1 LDRIYGKY
9 ILNCEQRDRRNIS
22 CVHLIPLASMPIF
35 YYISIDPTF
44 RSSAKPMQSSVHL
57 FLCGTMRIVGPAGED
72 IVLRNRK
79 TRGILAVLALAEGKR
94 VSRSRLAGLFWG
106 GSNDAQARMGL
117 RHALS
122 ELNRFVNNRMPGLV
136 EIDRTAVRLNTDLCW
151 IDAFAPATHFERLLD
166 DLDGMSS
173 AFDHWLAAE
182 REKSEHRERASL
194 ERELRQLLE
203 EDAAPELQAAAARKL
218 INFDPTHEGAVRSLM
233 TAFAKMGDRVQ
244 AIREYERCLQAL
256 RSKADL
262 QPAKETVAIYDAIRL
277 TGRGFNTA
285 GLRHH
290 RVGADVEQGNP
301 KPAAHLSG
309 YQPSI
314 AVLPFRNLSD
324 ENAHLHI
331 GEGLVED
338 LIQALSRVPNLFVI
352 SRLSSFA
359 FRDQDRLPQEIG
371 DALGVRYVLSG
382 SIRVVG
388 DRLRL
393 TVELTDTGS
402 GGVLWASR
410 IDERFSDLLEV
421 QERLAYSI
429 VRRVGLH
436 VHRAELRRTRT
447 KPLNDL
453 GAYELFLRAQE
464 NMHNSSRAVFDTA
477 EQLFDEAIARDPG
490 YATALAWRAYWHV
503 LRVGQGWSPDMVRDT
518 AQAEHFARLALDCGN
533 AEPMA
538 FAVYG
543 HIVSYLH
550 RDFELAFQNFG
561 AALDINPNT
570 AQAWSWSAA
579 TRAWLGDGPRAIDEI
594 SKAIALSP
602 YDPLMYAYSSIAGMA
617 HLADGQYD
625 RAVEYFLRALREN
638 RTHTATYRLLAIA
651 SQLAGK
657 TEQARRTVH
666 HLLQLEPGLTVEE
679 FLKRH
684 PGSAAPQAKLY
695 CDALALAG
703 LPPF

>member
-1 LDRIYGKY
+1 
-9 ILNCEQRDRRNIS
+9 
-22 CVHLIPLASMPIF
+22 
-35 YYISIDPTF
+35 
-44 RSSAKPMQSSVHL
+44 
-57 FLCGTMRIVGPAGED
+57 MRIVGQAGED
-72 IVLRNRK
+72 IVLGNRK

-122 ELNRFVNNRMPGLV
+122 ELNRFVNNRVPNLV
-136 EIDRTAVRLNTDLCW
+136 EIDRVAVRLNTDLCW

-166 DLDGMSS
+166 DLDGISS

-182 REKSEHRERASL
+182 RERFEHRERASL
-194 ERELRQLLE
+194 EQELKQLVE

-262 QPAKETVAIYDAIRL
+262 QPSKETVAVYDAIRS
-277 TGRGFNTA
+277 TGSGFNTA
-285 GLRHH
+285 GPPHH
-290 RVGADVEQGNP
+290 RVPADVHRANP
-301 KPAAHLSG
+301 ETLTHLPG

-338 LIQALSRVPNLFVI
+338 LIQALSRVPNLFVV
-352 SRLSSFA
+352 SRLSSFV
-359 FRDQDRLPQEIG
+359 FRDQDRLPQDIG
-371 DALGVRYVLSG
+371 DALGVQYVLSG

-402 GGVLWASR
+402 GGVLWASKL
-410 IDERFSDLLEV
+410 DERFSDLLEV
-421 QERLAYSI
+421 QEHLAYSI

-436 VHRAELRRTRT
+436 VHRAELKRTRT
-447 KPLNDL
+447 KPLDDL

-464 NMHNSSRAVFDTA
+464 NMHNSARAIFDTA

-518 AQAEHFARLALDCGN
+518 AQAENFARRALDCDY

-538 FAVYG
+538 FAVHG

-550 RDFELAFQNFG
+550 RDFELAFQNF
-561 AALDINPNT
+561 AVALDINPNT
-570 AQAWSWSAA
+570 AQAWSWSALA
-579 TRAWLGDGPRAIDEI
+579 RAWLGDGKRAIEEI
-594 SKAIALSP
+594 NKAIALSP
-602 YDPLMYAYSSIAGMA
+602 YDPLMYAYTHYAAMA
-617 HLADGQYD
+617 YLADGQYD
-625 RAVEYFLRALREN
+625 RAIEYSLRSLREN
-638 RTHTATYRLLAIA
+638 KTYTSAYRLLVMA

-666 HLLQLEPGLTVEE
+666 HLLQLEPGLTVEK
-679 FLKRH
+679 FRQRH
-684 PGSAAPQAKLY
+684 PSAAPQTELY
-695 CDALALAG
+695 CDALAKAG
-703 LPPF
+703 LPRC

>member
-1 LDRIYGKY
+1 
-9 ILNCEQRDRRNIS
+9 
-22 CVHLIPLASMPIF
+22 
-35 YYISIDPTF
+35 
-44 RSSAKPMQSSVHL
+44 
-57 FLCGTMRIVGPAGED
+57 VGPGGED
-72 IVLRNRK
+72 VILRNRK
-79 TRGILAVLALAEGKR
+79 TRAILAVLALAEGKR
-94 VSRSRLAGLFWG
+94 VSRNRLAGLFWDA
-106 GSNDAQARMGL
+106 STDAQARMGL

-122 ELNRFVNNRMPGLV
+122 ELNRFVNHRTPGLV

-166 DLDGMSS
+166 DLDGISS

-182 REKSEHRERASL
+182 REKFEHRERAGL
-194 ERELRQLLE
+194 ERELKQLVE

-262 QPAKETVAIYDAIRL
+262 PPSKETMAVYDAIRS
-277 TGRGFNTA
+277 TGPGFNTA
-285 GLRHH
+285 GLRHLV
-290 RVGADVEQGNP
+290 RADVDQANP
-301 KPAAHLSG
+301 KPTAHLPG

-324 ENAHLHI
+324 EDGHLHI

-352 SRLSSFA
+352 SRLSSLA
-359 FRDQDRLPQEIG
+359 FRDQDRLPQDIA
-371 DALGVRYVLSG
+371 DALGVQYVLSG
-382 SIRVVG
+382 SIRVIG

-393 TVELTDTGS
+393 TVELTDTRS
-402 GGVLWASR
+402 GGVLWTSKL
-410 IDERFSDLLEV
+410 DEQFSDLLEV

-436 VHRAELRRTRT
+436 VHRAELRRTRI
-447 KPLNDL
+447 KRHDDL

-464 NMHNSSRAVFDTA
+464 NMHDSSRAVFDA
-477 EQLFDEAIARDPG
+477 SEQLFDEAIARDPG

-503 LRVGQGWSPDMVRDT
+503 LRVGQGWSPDMARDT
-518 AQAEHFARLALDCGN
+518 AQAEYFARRALDCDI

-543 HIVSYLH
+543 HVVSYLH
-550 RDFELAFQNFG
+550 KDFELAFQNFA

-570 AQAWSWSAA
+570 VQAWSWSALA
-579 TRAWLGDGPRAIDEI
+579 RAWLGDGKRAIEEI
-594 SKAIALSP
+594 NRAIALSP
-602 YDPLMYAYSSIAGMA
+602 YDPLMYAYNSNAGVA

-625 RAVEYFLRALREN
+625 RAIDFALRSLREN
-638 RTHTATYRLLAIA
+638 KTYTSTYKLLAVA

-657 TEQARRTVH
+657 SEQARRTVH
-666 HLLQLEPGLTVEE
+666 HLLQLEPGLTVAKFRE
-679 FLKRH
+679 RH
-684 PGSAAPQAKLY
+684 PSAAQQTELY
-695 CDALALAG
+695 CDALAKAG

>member
-1 LDRIYGKY
+1 
-9 ILNCEQRDRRNIS
+9 
-22 CVHLIPLASMPIF
+22 
-35 YYISIDPTF
+35 
-44 RSSAKPMQSSVHL
+44 
-57 FLCGTMRIVGPAGED
+57 MRIVGPAGED
-72 IVLRNRK
+72 IFLRNRK
-79 TRGILAVLALAEGKR
+79 TRAILAVLALAEGKR
-94 VSRSRLAGLFWG
+94 VSRSRLAGLFWD

-122 ELNRFVNNRMPGLV
+122 ELNRFVNHRIAGLV

-166 DLDGMSS
+166 DLDGISS

-182 REKSEHRERASL
+182 REKFEHRERASL
-194 ERELRQLLE
+194 ERELKQLVE

-218 INFDPTHEGAVRSLM
+218 INFEPTHEGAVRSLM

-262 QPAKETVAIYDAIRL
+262 QPSKETLAVYDAIRS
-277 TGRGFNTA
+277 TGSDFNIA

-290 RVGADVEQGNP
+290 RVRADVDQAHP
-301 KPAAHLSG
+301 KPAAAHLSG

-324 ENAHLHI
+324 ENLHLHI
-331 GEGLVED
+331 GDGLVED

-359 FRDQDRLPQEIG
+359 FRNQDRLPQEIG
-371 DALGVRYVLSG
+371 DALGVQYVLSG

-402 GGVLWASR
+402 GGVLWASKL
-410 IDERFSDLLEV
+410 DERFSDLLEV

-429 VRRVGLH
+429 IRRVGLH
-436 VHRAELRRTRT
+436 VHRAELRHTRT
-447 KPLNDL
+447 KPLDDL

-464 NMHNSSRAVFDTA
+464 RMHNSSRAVFDNA

-503 LRVGQGWSPDMVRDT
+503 LRVGQGWSPDLVRDT
-518 AQAEHFARLALDCGN
+518 AQAEQFARRALDCGN

-550 RDFELAFQNFG
+550 KDFELAFQNFA

-570 AQAWSWSAA
+570 AQAWSWSALA
-579 TRAWLGDGPRAIDEI
+579 RAWLGDGKRAIEEI
-594 SKAIALSP
+594 NRAIALSP
-602 YDPLMYAYSSIAGMA
+602 YDPLMYAYNSNAGVA

-625 RAVEYFLRALREN
+625 RAIDFALRSLREN
-638 RTHTATYRLLAIA
+638 KTYTGTHKLLAVA
-651 SQLAGK
+651 LQLAGK

-666 HLLQLEPGLTVEE
+666 HLLQLEPGLTITKFRE
-679 FLKRH
+679 RH
-684 PGSAAPQAKLY
+684 PSAAPQTELY
-695 CDALALAG
+695 CDALARAG
-703 LPPF
+703 LPPC

>member
-1 LDRIYGKY
+1 
-9 ILNCEQRDRRNIS
+9 
-22 CVHLIPLASMPIF
+22 
-35 YYISIDPTF
+35 
-44 RSSAKPMQSSVHL
+44 
-57 FLCGTMRIVGPAGED
+57 
-72 IVLRNRK
+72 
-79 TRGILAVLALAEGKR
+79 
-94 VSRSRLAGLFWG
+94 
-106 GSNDAQARMGL
+106 MGL

-122 ELNRFVNNRMPGLV
+122 ELNRFVNSRVPGLV

-166 DLDGMSS
+166 DLGGISS

-182 REKSEHRERASL
+182 REKFEHRERASL
-194 ERELRQLLE
+194 ERELKQLVE

-218 INFDPTHEGAVRSLM
+218 INFEPTHEGAVRSLM
-233 TAFAKMGDRVQ
+233 TAFAQMGDRVQ

-262 QPAKETVAIYDAIRL
+262 QPSKETVAVYDAIRS
-277 TGRGFNTA
+277 TGSGFNTA

-290 RVGADVEQGNP
+290 RVQADVDQANP
-301 KPAAHLSG
+301 RLAARLSG

-324 ENAHLHI
+324 ENLHLHI
-331 GEGLVED
+331 GDGLVED

-371 DALGVRYVLSG
+371 DALGVQYVLSG
-382 SIRVVG
+382 SIRAIR

-393 TVELTDTGS
+393 TVELTDTDS
-402 GGVLWASR
+402 GGVLWASNL
-410 IDERFSDLLEV
+410 DERFSDLIEV

-429 VRRVGLH
+429 IRRVGLH
-436 VHRAELRRTRT
+436 VHRAELMRART
-447 KPLNDL
+447 KQLDDL

-503 LRVGQGWSPDMVRDT
+503 LRVGQGWSPDMMRDT
-518 AQAEHFARLALDCGN
+518 AQAEHFARRALDCGDE
-533 AEPMA
+533 EPMA

-543 HIVSYLH
+543 HIVSYLQK
-550 RDFELAFQNFG
+550 DFELAFQNFA

-570 AQAWSWSAA
+570 AQAWSWSALA
-579 TRAWLGDGPRAIDEI
+579 RAWLGDGTRAIEEI
-594 SKAIALSP
+594 NRAIALSP
-602 YDPLMYAYSSIAGMA
+602 YDPLMYAYTHYAGVA
-617 HLADGQYD
+617 YLADRQYD
-625 RAVEYFLRALREN
+625 RAIEYGLRSLREN
-638 RTHTATYRLLAIA
+638 KTYTANYKLLVVA

-679 FLKRH
+679 FRKRH
-684 PGSAAPQAKLY
+684 PSAEPQTELY
-695 CDALALAG
+695 CDALASAG
-703 LPPF
+703 VPPF

>member
-1 LDRIYGKY
+1 
-9 ILNCEQRDRRNIS
+9 
-22 CVHLIPLASMPIF
+22 
-35 YYISIDPTF
+35 
-44 RSSAKPMQSSVHL
+44 
-57 FLCGTMRIVGPAGED
+57 
-72 IVLRNRK
+72 
-79 TRGILAVLALAEGKR
+79 
-94 VSRSRLAGLFWG
+94 
-106 GSNDAQARMGL
+106 MGL

-122 ELNRFVNNRMPGLV
+122 ELNRFVNHRVPGLV

-151 IDAFAPATHFERLLD
+151 IDPFAPGTHFERLLD
-166 DLDGMSS
+166 DLDGISS

-182 REKSEHRERASL
+182 REKFEHQERASL
-194 ERELRQLLE
+194 ERELKQLVE
-203 EDAAPELQAAAARKL
+203 EDAAPETQAAAARKL
-218 INFDPTHEGAVRSLM
+218 VNLDPAHEGAVRSLM

-262 QPAKETVAIYDAIRL
+262 QPSNETVAVYDAIRS
-277 TGRGFNTA
+277 TGPSFNSA
-285 GLRHH
+285 GLRHR
-290 RVGADVEQGNP
+290 RVRADVDQANP
-301 KPAAHLSG
+301 EATAHLSG

-314 AVLPFRNLSD
+314 AVLPFRNISD
-324 ENAHLHI
+324 ENTQLHI
-331 GEGLVED
+331 GDGLVED

-352 SRLSSFA
+352 SRLSSLA
-359 FRDQDRLPQEIG
+359 FRDQDRLPQDIG
-371 DALGVRYVLSG
+371 EVLGVEYVLSG
-382 SIRVVG
+382 SIRAIG

-402 GGVLWASR
+402 GGVLWTSQL
-410 IDERFSDLLEV
+410 DEQFSDLLEV

-436 VHRAELRRTRT
+436 VHAAELKRTRT
-447 KPLNDL
+447 KPLDDL

-503 LRVGQGWSPDMVRDT
+503 LRVGQGWSPDATRDT
-518 AQAEHFARLALDCGN
+518 AQAEHFARRALDCGN

-550 RDFELAFQNFG
+550 RDFELAFQNFA

-570 AQAWSWSAA
+570 AQAWSWSAVA
-579 TRAWLGDGPRAIDEI
+579 RAWLGDGKRAIEEI
-594 SKAIALSP
+594 NRAIALSP
-602 YDPLMYAYSSIAGMA
+602 YDPLMYAYSSFAGIAY
-617 HLADGQYD
+617 LADGQYD
-625 RAVEYFLRALREN
+625 RAIEYLLRSLREN
-638 RTHTATYRLLAIA
+638 NTYTACYRLLVIA

-666 HLLQLEPGLTVEE
+666 HLLQLEPGLTVAK
-679 FLKRH
+679 FRDRY
-684 PGSAAPQAKLY
+684 PGSAAPQAELY
-695 CDALALAG
+695 CDALARAG

>member
-1 LDRIYGKY
+1 
-9 ILNCEQRDRRNIS
+9 
-22 CVHLIPLASMPIF
+22 
-35 YYISIDPTF
+35 
-44 RSSAKPMQSSVHL
+44 
-57 FLCGTMRIVGPAGED
+57 MRIVGPGGED
-72 IVLRNRK
+72 IILRNRK
-79 TRGILAVLALAEGKR
+79 TRAILAVLALAEGKR
-94 VSRSRLAGLFWG
+94 VSRSRLAGLFWE
-106 GSNDAQARMGL
+106 GSNDAQSRMGL

-122 ELNRFVNNRMPGLV
+122 ELNRFVNRRIPGLV
-136 EIDRTAVRLNTDLCW
+136 EIDRTAVRLNIDFCW

-166 DLDGMSS
+166 DLDGISS

-182 REKSEHRERASL
+182 REKFEHRERASL
-194 ERELRQLLE
+194 EGELKQLVE

-218 INFDPTHEGAVRSLM
+218 VNFDPTHEGAVRSLM

-262 QPAKETVAIYDAIRL
+262 QPSTETVAVYDAIRS
-277 TGRGFNTA
+277 TGSGFNTA

-290 RVGADVEQGNP
+290 RVPADVDQANP
-301 KPAAHLSG
+301 TPTAHLPG

-324 ENAHLHI
+324 ESTHLHI
-331 GEGLVED
+331 GDGLVED

-352 SRLSSFA
+352 SRLSSLV
-359 FRDQDRLPQEIG
+359 FRDQDRLPQDIG
-371 DALGVRYVLSG
+371 DALGVQYVLSG
-382 SIRVVG
+382 SIRAIG
-388 DRLRL
+388 DHLRL

-402 GGVLWASR
+402 GGVLWTSKL
-410 IDERFSDLLEV
+410 DEQFSDLLEV

-447 KPLNDL
+447 KRLDDL

-518 AQAEHFARLALDCGN
+518 AQAEHFARRALDCGN

-538 FAVYG
+538 FAIYG
-543 HIVSYLH
+543 LMAAYLH
-550 RDFELAFQNFG
+550 RNFETSFQCFRT
-561 AALDINPNT
+561 ALDLNPNT
-570 AQAWSWSAA
+570 AQAWLWSAA
-579 TRAWLGDGPRAIDEI
+579 ARAWLGDGPRAIEEI
-594 SKAIALSP
+594 NKAIALSP
-602 YDPLMYAYSSIAGMA
+602 YDPLSYFYSIIGAMAY
-617 HLADGQYD
+617 LADGQYD
-625 RAVEYFLRALREN
+625 RAIEFALRSVQENKTFTSAYRALV
-638 RTHTATYRLLAIA
+638 IA

-657 TEQARRTVH
+657 SQQARSAVQQ
-666 HLLQLEPGLTVEE
+666 LLVLEPGLTVEK
-679 FLKRH
+679 FRNRY
-684 PGSAAPQAKLY
+684 PGRAAPHAELY
-695 CDALALAG
+695 CDALAKAG

>member
-1 LDRIYGKY
+1 
-9 ILNCEQRDRRNIS
+9 
-22 CVHLIPLASMPIF
+22 
-35 YYISIDPTF
+35 
-44 RSSAKPMQSSVHL
+44 
-57 FLCGTMRIVGPAGED
+57 MRIVGPEGED
-72 IVLRNRK
+72 IILRNRK
-79 TRGILAVLALAEGKR
+79 TRAILAMLALAEGKR
-94 VSRSRLAGLFWG
+94 VSRSRLAGLFWDE
-106 GSNDAQARMGL
+106 SNDAQARMGL

-122 ELNRFVNNRMPGLV
+122 ELNRFVNHRIPGLV
-136 EIDRTAVRLNTDLCW
+136 EIDRTAARLNTDLCW

-166 DLDGMSS
+166 DLDGTSS

-182 REKSEHRERASL
+182 REKFENRERASL
-194 ERELRQLLE
+194 ERELKQLAE

-233 TAFAKMGDRVQ
+233 TALAKMGDRVQ

-262 QPAKETVAIYDAIRL
+262 QPSRETLALYDAIRSR
-277 TGRGFNTA
+277 GSGFNTS

-290 RVGADVEQGNP
+290 RARPDADQGDP
-301 KPAAHLSG
+301 KPTAHLIG

-324 ENAHLHI
+324 DNAHLHI
-331 GEGLVED
+331 GDGLVED

-352 SRLSSFA
+352 SRLSSLA
-359 FRDQDRLPQEIG
+359 FRDQDRLPQDIG
-371 DALGVRYVLSG
+371 DALGVQYVLSG
-382 SIRVVG
+382 SIRAVG

-393 TVELTDTGS
+393 TVELTDTRS
-402 GGVLWASR
+402 GGVLWTSR
-410 IDERFSDLLEV
+410 LDERFSDLFEV

-429 VRRVGLH
+429 IRRVGLH
-436 VHRAELRRTRT
+436 VHTAELKRART
-447 KPLNDL
+447 KPLDDL
-453 GAYELFLRAQE
+453 EAYELFLRAQE
-464 NMHNSSRAVFDTA
+464 NMHNSSRAVFDTS
-477 EQLFDEAIARDPG
+477 ERLFDEAIARDPG

-503 LRVGQGWSPDMVRDT
+503 LRVGQGWSPDMARDT
-518 AQAEHFARLALDCGN
+518 AHAEHFARRALDCDY

-550 RDFELAFQNFG
+550 KDFELAFQNFA

-570 AQAWSWSAA
+570 AQAWSWSALA
-579 TRAWLGDGPRAIDEI
+579 RAWLGDGKRAIEEI
-594 SKAIALSP
+594 NKAIALSP
-602 YDPLMYAYSSIAGMA
+602 YDPLTYAYTSNAGVA
-617 HLADGQYD
+617 YLADRQYD
-625 RAVEYFLRALREN
+625 RAIEYALRSLREN
-638 RTHTATYRLLAIA
+638 KTYTATYKLLVVA

-666 HLLQLEPGLTVEE
+666 HLLQLEPGLTVAK
-679 FLKRH
+679 FRQRH
-684 PGSAAPQAKLY
+684 PSAAPQTELY
-695 CDALALAG
+695 CDALTRAG

>member
-1 LDRIYGKY
+1 
-9 ILNCEQRDRRNIS
+9 
-22 CVHLIPLASMPIF
+22 
-35 YYISIDPTF
+35 
-44 RSSAKPMQSSVHL
+44 
-57 FLCGTMRIVGPAGED
+57 MRIVGPGGED
-72 IVLRNRK
+72 VILRNRK
-79 TRGILAVLALAEGKR
+79 TRAILAVLALAEGKR
-94 VSRSRLAGLFWG
+94 VSRSRLAGLFWD

-122 ELNRFVNNRMPGLV
+122 ELNRFVNHRIPGLV
-136 EIDRTAVRLNTDLCW
+136 EIDRTAARLNTDLCW
-151 IDAFAPATHFERLLD
+151 IDAFAPAAHFERLLD
-166 DLDGMSS
+166 DLDGISS

-182 REKSEHRERASL
+182 REKLEQRERASL
-194 ERELRQLLE
+194 ERELKQLVE

-233 TAFAKMGDRVQ
+233 AAFAKMGDRAQ

-262 QPAKETVAIYDAIRL
+262 QPSKETVAVYDAIRS
-277 TGRGFNTA
+277 TGSGFNTA
-285 GLRHH
+285 GLRH
-290 RVGADVEQGNP
+290 RVRADVDQANP
-301 KPAAHLSG
+301 KPTAHLPG

-324 ENAHLHI
+324 ENAYLYI

-352 SRLSSFA
+352 SRLSSLA
-359 FRDQDRLPQEIG
+359 FRDQDRLPQDIG
-371 DALGVRYVLSG
+371 DALGVQYVLSG
-382 SIRVVG
+382 SIRAIG

-402 GGVLWASR
+402 GGVLWTSKL
-410 IDERFSDLLEV
+410 DEQFSDLLEL

-447 KPLNDL
+447 KRLDDL

-464 NMHNSSRAVFDTA
+464 NMHNSSRAVFDTS

-518 AQAEHFARLALDCGN
+518 AQAENFARRALDCDY

-570 AQAWSWSAA
+570 AQAWSWSAVA
-579 TRAWLGDGPRAIDEI
+579 RAWLGDGPRAIEEI
-594 SKAIALSP
+594 NKGIALSP
-602 YDPLMYAYSSIAGMA
+602 YDPLMYAYSSYAGMA
-617 HLADGQYD
+617 YIADRQYD

-638 RTHTATYRLLAIA
+638 RTYTAAYRLLVIA

-666 HLLQLEPGLTVEE
+666 HLLQLEPDATVAK
-679 FLKRH
+679 FRQRH
-684 PGSAAPQAKLY
+684 PSAALQTELY
-695 CDALALAG
+695 CHALVRAG
-703 LPPF
+703 LPPS

>member
-1 LDRIYGKY
+1 
-9 ILNCEQRDRRNIS
+9 
-22 CVHLIPLASMPIF
+22 
-35 YYISIDPTF
+35 
-44 RSSAKPMQSSVHL
+44 
-57 FLCGTMRIVGPAGED
+57 MRVAGPGGED
-72 IVLRNRK
+72 IILRNRK
-79 TRGILAVLALAEGKR
+79 TRAILAVLALAEGKR
-94 VSRSRLAGLFWG
+94 VSRGRLAGLFWD

-122 ELNRFVNNRMPGLV
+122 ELNRFVNHQMPGLV

-166 DLDGMSS
+166 DLDGISS

-182 REKSEHRERASL
+182 REKFEHRERASL
-194 ERELRQLLE
+194 ERELKQLVE
-203 EDAAPELQAAAARKL
+203 EDEAPELQAAAARKL

-262 QPAKETVAIYDAIRL
+262 QPSKETVAVYDTIRS
-277 TGRGFNTA
+277 TGSGFNTV

-290 RVGADVEQGNP
+290 RVRADVDQANP
-301 KPAAHLSG
+301 KPRAHPPG

-324 ENAHLHI
+324 ENAHLHVSD
-331 GEGLVED
+331 GLVED
-338 LIQALSRVPNLFVI
+338 LIQALSRVPNLFVT
-352 SRLSSFA
+352 SRLSSLA
-359 FRDQDRLPQEIG
+359 FRDQDRLPQDIG
-371 DALGVRYVLSG
+371 DALGVQYVLSG
-382 SIRVVG
+382 SIRAIG

-402 GGVLWASR
+402 GAVLWTSKL
-410 IDERFSDLLEV
+410 DEQFSDLLEV

-436 VHRAELRRTRT
+436 VHRAELKRART
-447 KPLNDL
+447 KRLDDL
-453 GAYELFLRAQE
+453 GTYELFLRAQE
-464 NMHNSSRAVFDTA
+464 NMHNSSRAVFDTSEA
-477 EQLFDEAIARDPG
+477 LFDEAIARDPG

-503 LRVGQGWSPDMVRDT
+503 LRVGQGWSPDPARDA
-518 AQAEHFARLALDCGN
+518 AQAEHFARRALDCDI

-550 RDFELAFQNFG
+550 KDFELAFQNFA
-561 AALDINPNT
+561 AALDINPNA
-570 AQAWSWSAA
+570 AQAWSWSAVA
-579 TRAWLGDGPRAIDEI
+579 RAWLGDGKRAIEEI

-602 YDPLMYAYSSIAGMA
+602 YDPLMYAYTSNAGLA
-617 HLADGQYD
+617 YLADGQYD
-625 RAVEYFLRALREN
+625 RAIEYLLRSLREN
-638 RTHTATYRLLAIA
+638 QTYTSNYRLLVIA

-666 HLLQLEPGLTVEE
+666 HLLQLEPGLTVAK
-679 FLKRH
+679 FRQRH
-684 PGSAAPQAKLY
+684 PSAAAQTELY
-695 CDALALAG
+695 CDALAKAG

>member
-1 LDRIYGKY
+1 
-9 ILNCEQRDRRNIS
+9 
-22 CVHLIPLASMPIF
+22 V
-35 YYISIDPTF
+35 DP
-44 RSSAKPMQSSVHL
+44 
-57 FLCGTMRIVGPAGED
+57 GGED
-72 IVLRNRK
+72 VILRNRK
-79 TRGILAVLALAEGKR
+79 TRAILAVLALAEGRR
-94 VSRSRLAGLFWG
+94 VSRSRLAGLFWD

-122 ELNRFVNNRMPGLV
+122 ELNRFVNHRIPGLV
-136 EIDRTAVRLNTDLCW
+136 GIDRTAVRLNTDLCW
-151 IDAFAPATHFERLLD
+151 IDAVAPATQFERLLD
-166 DLDGMSS
+166 DLDGISC

-182 REKSEHRERASL
+182 REKFENRERASL
-194 ERELRQLLE
+194 ERELKQLVE
-203 EDAAPELQAAAARKL
+203 GDAAPELQAAAARKL

-262 QPAKETVAIYDAIRL
+262 QPSKETVAVYDAIRSA
-277 TGRGFNTA
+277 GSGFNTA
-285 GLRHH
+285 GLRRH
-290 RVGADVEQGNP
+290 RVRADVDQASP
-301 KPAAHLSG
+301 KSAPHLPG

-331 GEGLVED
+331 GDGLVED

-352 SRLSSFA
+352 SRLSSLA
-359 FRDQDRLPQEIG
+359 FRDQDRLPQDIG
-371 DALGVRYVLSG
+371 DALGVQYVLSG

-402 GGVLWASR
+402 GGVLWTSKL
-410 IDERFSDLLEV
+410 DEQFSDLLEV

-436 VHRAELRRTRT
+436 VHTAELKRART
-447 KPLNDL
+447 KRLDDL

-503 LRVGQGWSPDMVRDT
+503 LRVGQGWSTDAPRDT
-518 AQAEHFARLALDCGN
+518 AQAEHFARRALDCGN

-543 HIVSYLH
+543 LIAAYLH
-550 RDFELAFQNFG
+550 RNFEASFQCFRT
-561 AALDINPNT
+561 ALDLNPNT
-570 AQAWSWSAA
+570 AQAWLWSAA
-579 TRAWLGDGPRAIDEI
+579 ARAWLGDGPRAIEEI
-594 SKAIALSP
+594 NKAIALSP
-602 YDPLMYAYSSIAGMA
+602 YDPLSYFYSIIGAMAY
-617 HLADGQYD
+617 LADGQYD
-625 RAVEYFLRALREN
+625 RAIEFALRSVQENKTFTSAYRALV
-638 RTHTATYRLLAIA
+638 IA

-657 TEQARRTVH
+657 SQQARSAVQQ
-666 HLLQLEPGLTVEE
+666 LLVLEPGLTVEK
-679 FLKRH
+679 FRNRY
-684 PGSAAPQAKLY
+684 PGRAAPQAELY
-695 CDALALAG
+695 CDALAKAG